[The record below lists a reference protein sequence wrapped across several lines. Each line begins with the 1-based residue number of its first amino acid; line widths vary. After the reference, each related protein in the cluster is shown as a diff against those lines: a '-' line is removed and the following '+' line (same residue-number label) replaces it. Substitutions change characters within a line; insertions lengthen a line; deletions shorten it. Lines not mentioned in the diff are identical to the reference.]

1 MEVDT
6 LLFIIGSMGFIGYV
20 FGRMNRW
27 NGD

>member
-6 LLFIIGSMGFIGYV
+6 LLFIMGSMGFIGYV
-20 FGRMNRW
+20 FGQMRHW